1 MLRFLILYLLPFA
14 APSLIYA
21 AWVIWRRR
29 RGLAPPEF
37 PGRWAGLL
45 AVGALLTLLTAFVHD
60 DASRGA
66 PGEVYQA
73 PHMAGGKIVPGRS
86 VPPESAAKP
95 ESAVKPADAV
105 KPVGAAKPES
115 VAKPAGAAKP

>member
-1 MLRFLILYLLPFA
+1 MLRFLILYLPALV

-29 RGLAPPEF
+29 RGLAPREF

-45 AVGALLTLLTAFVHD
+45 AVGALLTLLIAFLHD

-73 PHMAGGKIVPGRS
+73 PHMEGGKIVRGRS
-86 VPPESAAKP
+86 LPPE
-95 ESAVKPADAV
+95 
-105 KPVGAAKPES
+105 GAAKPGDA
-115 VAKPAGAAKP
+115 VRP